1 MATTNSVKKVQVVLV
16 RSKSANGTSD
26 ISKMTSHLEG
36 LLIEKEGVDLKVR
49 ASLTDAVLKGSDY
62 VVFCGYDLDCL
73 SDLFK
78 ALSFVET
85 AGNLAPTLFLYE
97 EPGQSIREEVERIIV
112 RGMDLRR
119 ISPSAFG
126 KIVDSWTYRDIVGT
140 VDQEV
145 RRRSIGR
152 NPEDTGSAEG
162 PKAGDPGQDSG
173 V

>member
-97 EPGQSIREEVERIIV
+97 EPGQSILSLIHI
-112 RGMDLRR
+112 
-119 ISPSAFG
+119 
-126 KIVDSWTYRDIVGT
+126 
-140 VDQEV
+140 
-145 RRRSIGR
+145 
-152 NPEDTGSAEG
+152 
-162 PKAGDPGQDSG
+162 
-173 V
+173 